1 MALFELMVRKPWRK
15 TGTAHRIHEEL
26 LSVREEERMTLL
38 VEPTHAKVKALY
50 EGYVNIGDQKPF
62 PDPPVY
68 TTAVRPLS
76 G

>member
-1 MALFELMVRKPWRK
+1 
-15 TGTAHRIHEEL
+15 
-26 LSVREEERMTLL
+26 MTLL

-50 EGYVNIGDQKPF
+50 EGWGYVNIGDQKPF

-68 TTAVRPLS
+68 TTMARPLS